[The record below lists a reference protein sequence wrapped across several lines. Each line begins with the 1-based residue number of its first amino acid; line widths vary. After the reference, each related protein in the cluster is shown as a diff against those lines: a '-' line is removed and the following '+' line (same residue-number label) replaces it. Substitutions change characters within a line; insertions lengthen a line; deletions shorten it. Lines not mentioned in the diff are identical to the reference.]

1 MDFILQTLIFF
12 SFITLMDMEDVHIS
26 FPLFAFVS
34 GKLGVQ
40 CVVALDQV
48 TAVSLL
54 NSIL

>member
-54 NSIL
+54 N